1 MPLLAESIDDLMDNI
16 ESSPVKHSQYNSS
29 DLRIKQEAKPL
40 IKKEVVYD
48 GKFVC
53 LLMLLLSD
61 GRFIYLI
68 WEENIIQSL

>member
-29 DLRIKQEAKPL
+29 DVRIKQEAKPL

-48 GKFVC
+48 GKFVWSINVITQC
-53 LLMLLLSD
+53 
-61 GRFIYLI
+61 RRWVIYL
-68 WEENIIQSL
+68 N